1 MANCRTLILPLKTRK
16 EDDMV
21 QIIDGW
27 YFNMDENQ
35 YILVHKYMWE
45 KQDFKTRKGTGEWIE
60 KKDEVGYFRT
70 VTAML
75 RRLAEFLVRDK
86 IAEGEIKTIREYI
99 DEMERIE
106 KRLHEMV
113 KGY

>member
-1 MANCRTLILPLKTRK
+1 MVKIL
-16 EDDMV
+16 
-21 QIIDGW
+21 DGW
-27 YFNMDENQ
+27 YFKMDEFQ
-35 YILVHKYMWE
+35 YVLVHEYQKAKGVFGKVGVDSGEMVT
-45 KQDFKTRKGTGEWIE
+45 KQ
-60 KKDEVGYFRT
+60 DEVGYFRT